1 MVEPGSV
8 LDGVGP
14 EPCLFT
20 TVLSCFCFAQTH
32 SLLRGRRRWGYFLCV
47 SSFQSAVY
55 YGAAIQRPT
64 VWRGSQKYMD
74 SKGPMS
80 PFRSAEQGL
89 KGESLGSSVT
99 LLSRSGVLSDG
110 QRESFT

>member
-1 MVEPGSV
+1 
-8 LDGVGP
+8 
-14 EPCLFT
+14 
-20 TVLSCFCFAQTH
+20 
-32 SLLRGRRRWGYFLCV
+32 
-47 SSFQSAVY
+47 
-55 YGAAIQRPT
+55 
-64 VWRGSQKYMD
+64 MD